1 MARVKWFDVA
11 SGEGAVVSEGGMQ
24 AALSRAV
31 LAPLKFEAL
40 LPGATVDCE
49 IGLTADGLAVTAVHE
64 VASGAD
70 TPAGL
75 DTLQPRHG
83 PVRVKGRVQWFH
95 PRKGFGFVWARDVD
109 ALLHLR
115 VLEQVGLAT
124 IGERAVVDCDIVRTI
139 KGYSVSRIHAV
150 LDPGAPAVPSELEG
164 TTIDNDV
171 VLKVRRLQPRWFDR
185 LNGTF
190 TVGSGPGA
198 IVVSLPP
205 RWHEAV
211 CKWFSRPKGF
221 GFLRLVDGDE
231 DIFVHMDLLRRS
243 GIRELKPGQRVRG
256 ETEQTERGLMAVAI
270 ELVWDD
276 DAGHA

>member
-1 MARVKWFDVA
+1 MRTMARVKWFDVTN
-11 SGEGAVVSEGGMQ
+11 GEGAVVSEGGMQ

-49 IGLTADGLAVTAVHE
+49 IGLTAGGLAVTAVHE

-70 TPAGL
+70 APADL
-75 DTLQPRHG
+75 DTLQRRHG
-83 PVRVKGRVQWFH
+83 PVRVKGRVRWFDA
-95 PRKGFGFVWARDVD
+95 RKGFGFIVAGDVD
-109 ALLHLR
+109 VLLHFRELEHIGLR
-115 VLEQVGLAT
+115 T
-124 IGERAVVDCDIVRTI
+124 IGSDAVIDCDIVRTF
-139 KGYSVSRIHAV
+139 KAHKVVRIHAV
-150 LDPGAPAVPSELEG
+150 LDPGGPAVPSEREG

-171 VLKVRRLQPRWFDR
+171 VQKVTRLQPRWFDR

-243 GIRELKPGQRVRG
+243 GVRGQRVQV
-256 ETEQTERGLMAVAI
+256 ETEQTERGLTAVAI